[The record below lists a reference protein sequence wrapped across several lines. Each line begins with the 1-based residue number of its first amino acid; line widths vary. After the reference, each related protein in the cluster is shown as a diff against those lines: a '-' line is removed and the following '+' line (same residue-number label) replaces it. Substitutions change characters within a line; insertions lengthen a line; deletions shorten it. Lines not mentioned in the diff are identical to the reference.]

1 MQVYSAANIIIYLF
15 SVNAFTIIFL
25 IAQVEKC
32 DKVVELN
39 VTNMFDY
46 SVNIV

>member
-1 MQVYSAANIIIYLF
+1 MSSPPAVILRGK
-15 SVNAFTIIFL
+15 
-25 IAQVEKC
+25 EC

-39 VTNMFDY
+39 VRNMFDY